1 MLEVL
6 LVSLLVNSGES
17 KVDNVN
23 GQTPETS
30 SLRPAGPRG
39 RNCMKNVLLLLSLL
53 CALTV
58 AVPARAQGGCDDSP
72 ENPTLVLAGL
82 AGGAYAISAVRTRLR
97 ARRTLKDR

>member
-1 MLEVL
+1 
-6 LVSLLVNSGES
+6 
-17 KVDNVN
+17 
-23 GQTPETS
+23 
-30 SLRPAGPRG
+30 
-39 RNCMKNVLLLLSLL
+39 MKNVLLLLSLL